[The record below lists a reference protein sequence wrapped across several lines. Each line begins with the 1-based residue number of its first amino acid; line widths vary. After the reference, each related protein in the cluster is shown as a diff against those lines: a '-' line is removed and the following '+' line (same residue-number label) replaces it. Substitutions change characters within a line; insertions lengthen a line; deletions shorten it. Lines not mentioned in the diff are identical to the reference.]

1 MRGVYRFVLIALLAS
16 PVRAEPLDPLAQ
28 AVVDSLASPERKTPV
43 DLFDAVVKATQVDA
57 YDVAAGHLRRFDA
70 ALAEAGDRR
79 PDILADLGDIHDDG
93 TLLAVVRRLSPTEP
107 AIGKVVRD
115 VQTASRLRR
124 RDPERLAAAVA
135 DLTHNSFARRTEA
148 TRRLSLAGL
157 DAIGP
162 LVGWLND
169 PRHANGDDEPTARAR
184 GIVRELLGGL
194 GEDGIVA
201 LLGWLGTPDVANWP
215 GIISAID
222 LVGPTNNR
230 SWPFLLAPVLVVDTP
245 PEARRR
251 AAAAIERAGRR
262 TPTKE
267 AAAAELERRLDA
279 LLCSDDPEAAGRD
292 GHVVDASPGTTE
304 EVAFWD
310 AEKSRA
316 GRARLTPRQRR
327 SLEAVHLARDLSA
340 LGRLDAASERMVLL
354 SRLESTLLVVDRA
367 DASAGEKIVAA
378 LSSAEGPSANSIASV
393 LDEAIGRGMAEA
405 AEAAAT
411 VIAETVGSPP
421 RPMEPAVRRSLVRAL
436 SAADLAVR
444 FAAARALAI
453 AIPRGLYAGQ
463 SKVVETLLDCATS
476 TGGVRAVVAS
486 PNASVR
492 QELAAAVATLG
503 YAPTTVVRGRDAVV
517 RTRDSCDVRLV
528 VIGANL
534 GPPGPHETANF
545 LSWIPTDGPL
555 RVVIAHDE
563 ADLADVAAVGDED
576 RRLAAERLARAEESL
591 RLLAKLAGD
600 GEDVSASLPVAL
612 SAIEEPSLAL
622 RAIDLLSAIGR
633 PEAQAALHAVVVRP
647 NASGDLRERALAA
660 FRASAGRFGILLET
674 CEIAEEYRRYNTS
687 TDSTSRRWSG
697 LVLDIIE
704 SPPTDETPTAARTP
718 TTDASNPR

>member
-1 MRGVYRFVLIALLAS
+1 MRGVHRFVLIALLAA

-43 DLFDAVVKATQVDA
+43 ELFDAVVKATQVDA
-57 YDVAAGHLRRFDA
+57 YEVAADHLRRFGA
-70 ALAEAGDRR
+70 AVAEAGDRR
-79 PDILADLGDIHDDG
+79 PDILADLGDGHDDG

-107 AIGKVVRD
+107 AIAKVVRD
-115 VQTASRLRR
+115 IQTASRLRR
-124 RDPERLAAAVA
+124 RDPERLAEAIA
-135 DLTHNSFARRTEA
+135 DLTNTSFARRTKA

-169 PRHANGDDEPTARAR
+169 PRHADGDDEPTARAR
-184 GIVRELLGGL
+184 GIVRELLRGL

-201 LLGWLGTPDVANWP
+201 LLGWLGTSDVDNWP
-215 GIISAID
+215 GILSAID
-222 LVGPTNNR
+222 LAGPPPDR
-230 SWPFLLAPVLVVDTP
+230 VRPFLLAPALVVDTP
-245 PEARRR
+245 PEPRRR
-251 AAAAIERAGRR
+251 AIAAVERAGGR
-262 TPTKE
+262 TPTKG

-279 LLCSDDPEAAGRD
+279 LLCSDDPEGAGRD
-292 GHVVDASPGTTE
+292 GHVIDTPTGTTE

-310 AEKSRA
+310 AAKSRA

-327 SLEAVHLARDLSA
+327 SLEAAHLARDRAA
-340 LGRLDAASERMVLL
+340 LGPLDPASERLVLL

-367 DASAGEKIVAA
+367 DASAGQKIVAA
-378 LSSAEGPSANSIASV
+378 VSSADGPSATTIAAV

-411 VIAETVGSPP
+411 VIAETVGPPP
-421 RPMEPAVRRSLVRAL
+421 RLMEPAVRRPLVRAL
-436 SAADLAVR
+436 SAPDLAVR

-476 TGGVRAVVAS
+476 TGIVRAVVAS
-486 PNASVR
+486 PNATVR
-492 QELAAAVATLG
+492 QELAAAVATRG

-517 RTRDSCDVRLV
+517 QTRDSCDVRLV
-528 VIGANL
+528 VIGDTL
-534 GPPGPHETANF
+534 GPPGARETAEF

-576 RRLAAERLARAEESL
+576 RKRAAERLARAEESL
-591 RLLAKLAGD
+591 RLLAKLARD
-600 GEDVSASLPVAL
+600 GENVSAALSVAL
-612 SAIEEPSLAL
+612 SAIEAPSLAP

-647 NASGDLRERALAA
+647 NASDDLRERALAA
-660 FRASAGRFGILLET
+660 FRASVGRFGILLET
-674 CEIAEEYRRYNTS
+674 CDIAEEYRRYNTA
-687 TDSTSRRWSG
+687 TDPTGRRWSG
-697 LVLDIIE
+697 LVLDILE
-704 SPPTDETPTAARTP
+704 SPSTDETPTAARTP
-718 TTDASNPR
+718 TADASNPR